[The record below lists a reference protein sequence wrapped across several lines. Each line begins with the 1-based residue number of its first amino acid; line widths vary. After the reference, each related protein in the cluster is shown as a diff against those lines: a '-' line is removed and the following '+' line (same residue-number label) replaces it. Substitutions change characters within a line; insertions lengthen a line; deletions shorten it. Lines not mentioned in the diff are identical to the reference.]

1 MRISNALSRAFF
13 ENQKVILA
21 IRLGEIVAGDLAEAG
36 VLHLGAH
43 NGLVKTMVRARAVT
57 VNDAE
62 ASAWLQRRAQIGKHQ
77 WGMRDFVVNLQHQG
91 GVERAGCELG
101 VVGCAQNRFYV
112 GQLLALGPLLNV
124 SDGLG
129 VNFLRDDPPIG
140 SNAAG
145 STDTKPASAGAN
157 ISDDA
162 PGFELQKVHHAV
174 DLQALPAARVFKD
187 AKVAGVRRAGGVGS
201 RRLRL
206 KDWGKNSNSD
216 GDENEEQIA
225 TKGHRI
231 WMHKQS
237 GPQGNLPALG
247 SAFIIF
253 PRKTKTA

>member
-112 GQLLALGPLLNV
+112 GQLLAH
-124 SDGLG
+124 
-129 VNFLRDDPPIG
+129 DPPIG

-187 AKVAGVRRAGGVGS
+187 AKVAGVRGAGGVGS